1 MDVRQYKG
9 TENSLFVMH
18 RCTFHVIKRDS
29 IDILLIILDGIFFLL
44 KYDTYDINDK
54 LYKSIIEILKRK
66 KNQYYNHRYHY
77 HHFR

>member
-1 MDVRQYKG
+1 MEFLNASWMLGNIRVPKIVYL
-9 TENSLFVMH
+9 S
-18 RCTFHVIKRDS
+18 C
-29 IDILLIILDGIFFLL
+29 IDAPFTLLKEIVLIFF
-44 KYDTYDINDK
+44 YTYDINDK